1 VAPSQRQRR
10 TAVGEL
16 RNEYYEKSNPLKK
29 RLARVEAD
37 LEKMESE
44 LKELDAQF
52 ACPEEYKDSDQVVAR
67 IERHRVLK
75 EGIKQLTGQWEDIS
89 LKAERLKTEF
99 DSELAELESE

>member
-1 VAPSQRQRR
+1 
-10 TAVGEL
+10 
-16 RNEYYEKSNPLKK
+16 
-29 RLARVEAD
+29 
-37 LEKMESE
+37 
-44 LKELDAQF
+44 
-52 ACPEEYKDSDQVVAR
+52 VVAR